1 MTINL
6 SHSKEITKVPSAMR
20 ATPACYC
27 CLLCNECGI

>member
-20 ATPACYC
+20 ATPR
-27 CLLCNECGI
+27 GSGRF